1 MLIPRGLLAAD
12 PFRMPVEEV
21 DVLVVGSGVAGLSA
35 ALAVPAGRTVLLASK
50 DRLGHSATRY
60 AQGGI
65 AAVLDPEGWAGDS
78 VAEHVADTLAAGA
91 GLCDPVA
98 VLTLVEEGANAIADL
113 RKLGVGFDTDPSGPG
128 ELARTREGGHS
139 RSRVVHAGGDAT
151 GAELERA
158 LTEAVRAIPSVRA
171 AEHAFLVDL
180 LTTDGRV
187 TGALLW
193 ADGGP
198 RLVRAGAVVLAS
210 GGAGQLFA
218 DTTNPPLSTGD
229 GIAAALGAGAVLADL
244 EFVQFHPTAL
254 HVEGDA
260 DRPGDHPGGPPKPS
274 DFPGDHP
281 GGPPEPPRPLIS
293 EAMRGEGA
301 VLRDGDGSPV
311 MAGVHPLGDLA
322 PRDVVTRA
330 MAARMAATG
339 ARHLWLDATSIPAE
353 HLERRFPTILARCRA
368 GGIDPSRQ
376 PIPVSPAAH
385 HLMGGVVTD
394 LDGRT
399 SLPGLF
405 AVGEAACTGVHGANR
420 LASNSL
426 LEGVVFAARIGNALA
441 EDPKLEAPWPGGSGD
456 WSDGA
461 RVGGRGAVDNPAQLH
476 HGVGYA
482 PPPGDPATAG
492 RGAARPGAGG
502 SGASVVRGPGRPG
515 PRGPGG
521 LPAAGA
527 GRGGCGARAGPG
539 GAGPGGGLGRPRRG
553 PGGRGGLGGPAGGP
567 GLGGRRRGVLGGRG
581 GLVGPLDLLLEG
593 ADPLLEPGDL
603 VPAGHAEDAEL
614 ALDLPLDQA
623 AHDLAVL
630 LGPAHQI
637 LGDPSNLGRLNLA
650 LLGEQGRDPLGLGP
664 GQVAEARQ
672 RL

>member
-1 MLIPRGLLAAD
+1 
-12 PFRMPVEEV
+12 
-21 DVLVVGSGVAGLSA
+21 
-35 ALAVPAGRTVLLASK
+35 VLLATK

-65 AAVLDPEGWAGDS
+65 AAVLDLVDDS

-98 VLTLVEEGANAIADL
+98 VRMLAAEGGQAIADL
-113 RKLGVGFDTDPSGPG
+113 RARGVRFDQAELDG

-158 LTEAVRAIPSVRA
+158 LTEAVRAAPAVRS

-180 LTTDGRV
+180 VTTDDRV

-193 ADGGP
+193 SGGRP
-198 RLVRAGAVVLAS
+198 RLIRAGAVVLAS
-210 GGAGQLFA
+210 GGAGQMYA

-229 GIAAALGAGAVLADL
+229 GVAAALRAGAVLADL

-254 HVEGDA
+254 HEDGD
-260 DRPGDHPGGPPKPS
+260 
-274 DFPGDHP
+274 
-281 GGPPEPPRPLIS
+281 PRPLIS

-301 VLRDGDGSPV
+301 VLRDGDGTPL

-368 GGIDPSRQ
+368 AGIDPSRR

-385 HLMGGVVTD
+385 YLMGGVVTD

-426 LEGVVFAARIGNALA
+426 LEGVVFAARIG
-441 EDPKLEAPWPGGSGD
+441 
-456 WSDGA
+456 
-461 RVGGRGAVDNPAQLH
+461 RVLGRGPVDNPAH
-476 HGVGYA
+476 PPHPFGYA
-482 PPPGDPATAG
+482 PPPGDPAPAG
-492 RGAARPGAGG
+492 PGTQRPGA
-502 SGASVVRGPGRPG
+502 
-515 PRGPGG
+515 
-521 LPAAGA
+521 
-527 GRGGCGARAGPG
+527 AGPG
-539 GAGPGGGLGRPRRG
+539 GAGPGVGPEAGAGWVRRRVRRLMTDKVGVVRSGEGLAEAMGELERLTEDLGDPGPEVFEAANLVQLGR
-553 PGGRGGLGGPAGGP
+553 A
-567 GLGGRRRGVLGGRG
+567 V
-581 GLVGPLDLLLEG
+581 
-593 ADPLLEPGDL
+593 
-603 VPAGHAEDAEL
+603 AEL
-614 ALDLPLDQA
+614 AARREESRGGHWRSDHPVPVEAWRVRQTLARTADGGLEAGL
-623 AHDLAVL
+623 LAVPEDGG
-630 LGPAHQI
+630 GPVTVTV
-637 LGDPSNLGRLNLA
+637 PER
-650 LLGEQGRDPLGLGP
+650 
-664 GQVAEARQ
+664 AEAGR
-672 RL
+672 

>member
-1 MLIPRGLLAAD
+1 MLIPRGLLAAPTD
-12 PFRMPVEEV
+12 QGTPVVEQV

-35 ALAVPAGRTVLLASK
+35 ALAVPEGLRVLLATK

-65 AAVLDPEGWAGDS
+65 AAVLDLVDDS

-98 VLTLVEEGANAIADL
+98 VRMLAAEGGQAIADL
-113 RKLGVGFDTDPSGPG
+113 RARGVRFDQGELDG

-158 LTEAVRAIPSVRA
+158 LTEAVRAAPAVRS

-180 LTTDGRV
+180 VTTDDRV

-193 ADGGP
+193 SDGGP

-210 GGAGQLFA
+210 GGAGQLYA

-229 GIAAALGAGAVLADL
+229 GVAAALRAGAVLADL

-254 HVEGDA
+254 HVDGD
-260 DRPGDHPGGPPKPS
+260 
-274 DFPGDHP
+274 
-281 GGPPEPPRPLIS
+281 PRPLIS

-301 VLRDGDGSPV
+301 VLRDGDGTPL

-339 ARHLWLDATSIPAE
+339 ARHLWLDATSVPAE

-368 GGIDPSRQ
+368 AGIDPSRQ

-385 HLMGGVVTD
+385 YLMGGVVTD

-426 LEGVVFAARIGNALA
+426 LEGVVFAARIG
-441 EDPKLEAPWPGGSGD
+441 
-456 WSDGA
+456 
-461 RVGGRGAVDNPAQLH
+461 RVLDRGPVDNPAH
-476 HGVGYA
+476 PPHPFGYA
-482 PPPGDPATAG
+482 PPPGDPTAAG
-492 RGAARPGAGG
+492 PDTTRPGA
-502 SGASVVRGPGRPG
+502 
-515 PRGPGG
+515 
-521 LPAAGA
+521 
-527 GRGGCGARAGPG
+527 AGPG
-539 GAGPGGGLGRPRRG
+539 AGEGWVRGRVRRLMTDKVGVVRSGEGLAEAMGELERLTMDLGDPGPEVFEAANLVQLGR
-553 PGGRGGLGGPAGGP
+553 A
-567 GLGGRRRGVLGGRG
+567 V
-581 GLVGPLDLLLEG
+581 
-593 ADPLLEPGDL
+593 
-603 VPAGHAEDAEL
+603 AEL
-614 ALDLPLDQA
+614 AARREESRGGHWRSDHPAPVDAWRVRQTLARTADGALEAGL
-623 AHDLAVL
+623 LAVPEDGG
-630 LGPAHQI
+630 GPVTVAV
-637 LGDPSNLGRLNLA
+637 PER
-650 LLGEQGRDPLGLGP
+650 
-664 GQVAEARQ
+664 AEAGR
-672 RL
+672 

>member
-1 MLIPRGLLAAD
+1 MLIPRGLLAAPTD
-12 PFRMPVEEV
+12 QGTPVVEQV

-35 ALAVPAGRTVLLASK
+35 ALAVPEGLRVLLATK

-65 AAVLDPEGWAGDS
+65 AAVLDLVDDS
-78 VAEHVADTLAAGA
+78 VAGHVADTLAAGA
-91 GLCDPVA
+91 GLCDPAA
-98 VLTLVEEGANAIADL
+98 VRMLAAEGGQAIADL
-113 RKLGVGFDTDPSGPG
+113 RARGVRFDQGELDG

-158 LTEAVRAIPSVRA
+158 LTEAVRAAPAVRS

-180 LTTDGRV
+180 VTTDDRV

-193 ADGGP
+193 SDGGP

-210 GGAGQLFA
+210 GGAGQLYA

-229 GIAAALGAGAVLADL
+229 GVAAALRAGAVLADL

-254 HVEGDA
+254 HVDGD
-260 DRPGDHPGGPPKPS
+260 
-274 DFPGDHP
+274 
-281 GGPPEPPRPLIS
+281 PRPLIS

-301 VLRDGDGSPV
+301 VLRDGDGTPL

-339 ARHLWLDATSIPAE
+339 ARHLWLDATSVPAE

-368 GGIDPSRQ
+368 AGIDPSRQ

-385 HLMGGVVTD
+385 YLMGGVVTD

-426 LEGVVFAARIGNALA
+426 LEGVVFAARIG
-441 EDPKLEAPWPGGSGD
+441 
-456 WSDGA
+456 
-461 RVGGRGAVDNPAQLH
+461 RVVGRGAVDNPAH
-476 HGVGYA
+476 PPHPFGYA
-482 PPPGDPATAG
+482 PPPGDPT
-492 RGAARPGAGG
+492 
-502 SGASVVRGPGRPG
+502 
-515 PRGPGG
+515 
-521 LPAAGA
+521 AAGA
-527 GRGGCGARAGPG
+527 GTTRPAAAAGPG
-539 GAGPGGGLGRPRRG
+539 GAGPGTTRPGGAGPDGAGPGTGAGWVRGRVRRLMTDKVGVVRSGEGLAEAMGELERLTVDLGDPGPEVFEVANLVQLGR
-553 PGGRGGLGGPAGGP
+553 A
-567 GLGGRRRGVLGGRG
+567 V
-581 GLVGPLDLLLEG
+581 
-593 ADPLLEPGDL
+593 
-603 VPAGHAEDAEL
+603 AEL
-614 ALDLPLDQA
+614 AARREESRGGHWRSDHPAPVDAWRVRQTLARTADGGLEAGL
-623 AHDLAVL
+623 LAVPEDGG
-630 LGPAHQI
+630 GPVTVTVAAT
-637 LGDPSNLGRLNLA
+637 LEVGR
-650 LLGEQGRDPLGLGP
+650 
-664 GQVAEARQ
+664 
-672 RL
+672 

>member
-1 MLIPRGLLAAD
+1 MPIPRGLLAAD
-12 PFRMPVEEV
+12 LSPGVLPAEEV

-35 ALAVPAGRTVLLASK
+35 ALAVPPGRTVLLATK

-65 AAVLDPEGWAGDS
+65 AAVLDLVSDS

-91 GLCDPVA
+91 GLCDPDA
-98 VLTLVEEGANAIADL
+98 VELLAAEGAGAIAGL
-113 RKLGVGFDTDPSGPG
+113 RALGVRFDRDGADG

-158 LTEAVRAIPSVRA
+158 LTEAVRAAPAVHSL
-171 AEHAFLVDL
+171 EHAFLVDL
-180 LTTDGRV
+180 LPGGGRV
-187 TGALLW
+187 AGALLW
-193 ADGGP
+193 VDGRP
-198 RLVRAGAVVLAS
+198 RVVRASAVVLAS

-229 GIAAALGAGAVLADL
+229 GIAAALRAGAVLADL

-254 HVEGDA
+254 HVDGD
-260 DRPGDHPGGPPKPS
+260 
-274 DFPGDHP
+274 
-281 GGPPEPPRPLIS
+281 PRPLIS

-330 MAARMAATG
+330 VAARMAATG
-339 ARHLWLDATSIPAE
+339 AVHLWLDATEVPAE

-368 GGIDPSRQ
+368 AGIEPTRQ

-385 HLMGGVVTD
+385 YLMGGVLTD

-426 LEGVVFAARIGNALA
+426 LEGVVFAARIGRALA
-441 EDPKLEAPWPGGSGD
+441 EDETGNQDGNQVGDGFGGWGQPRAPDP
-456 WSDGA
+456 
-461 RVGGRGAVDNPAQLH
+461 RL
-476 HGVGYA
+476 GYA
-482 PPPGDPATAG
+482 PPAAAVRDRVRRLMTDRVGVVRSGEGLAEAVAELERLGVGPGDPGPEGFEVANLVQLG
-492 RGAARPGAGG
+492 RAVAVLAMRREE
-502 SGASVVRGPGRPG
+502 S
-515 PRGPGG
+515 
-521 LPAAGA
+521 
-527 GRGGCGARAGPG
+527 RGGHWRADHPAPVEAWRVRQTLRRTADG
-539 GAGPGGGLGRPRRG
+539 G
-553 PGGRGGLGGPAGGP
+553 
-567 GLGGRRRGVLGGRG
+567 
-581 GLVGPLDLLLEG
+581 
-593 ADPLLEPGDL
+593 LEPGL
-603 VPAGHAEDAEL
+603 LAVPATA
-614 ALDLPLDQA
+614 A
-623 AHDLAVL
+623 AH
-630 LGPAHQI
+630 
-637 LGDPSNLGRLNLA
+637 R
-650 LLGEQGRDPLGLGP
+650 
-664 GQVAEARQ
+664 
-672 RL
+672 

>member
-12 PFRMPVEEV
+12 LADRPVDEEV

-35 ALAVPAGRTVLLASK
+35 ALAVPAGRTVRLATK

-65 AAVLDPEGWAGDS
+65 AAVLDLVGDS

-98 VLTLVEEGANAIADL
+98 VQMLVEEGGQAIADL
-113 RKLGVGFDTDPSGPG
+113 LELGVGFDSDPAAAG

-158 LTEAVRAIPSVRA
+158 LTEAVRATPSVRA
-171 AEHAFLVDL
+171 VEHAFLVDL
-180 LTTDGRV
+180 VTRDGRV

-229 GIAAALGAGAVLADL
+229 GIAAALRAGAVLADL

-254 HVEGDA
+254 HVDGDP
-260 DRPGDHPGGPPKPS
+260 DPPRDHHPGGPP
-274 DFPGDHP
+274 GR
-281 GGPPEPPRPLIS
+281 PRPLIS

-301 VLRDGDGSPV
+301 VLRDGDGTPV

-330 MAARMAATG
+330 VAARMAATG

-368 GGIDPSRQ
+368 AGIDPSRQ

-385 HLMGGVVTD
+385 YLMGGVVTD

-441 EDPKLEAPWPGGSGD
+441 EDPDIEAPWPGG
-456 WSDGA
+456 A
-461 RVGGRGAVDNPAQLH
+461 GGVDNPAQLH
-476 HGVGYA
+476 FEVGYA
-482 PPPGDPATAG
+482 PPPGDPLEVRDRVRRVMTDRVG
-492 RGAARPGAGG
+492 
-502 SGASVVRGPGRPG
+502 VVRSAD
-515 PRGPGG
+515 G
-521 LPAAGA
+521 LA
-527 GRGGCGARAGPG
+527 GARAVLERLAVDLRDPGPVGFEAANLVQLGLAVTELAARREESRG
-539 GAGPGGGLGRPRRG
+539 GHWRSDYPAPVEAWRVRQTLTRAPDGGLGA
-553 PGGRGGLGGPAGGP
+553 GL
-567 GLGGRRRGVLGGRG
+567 
-581 GLVGPLDLLLEG
+581 
-593 ADPLLEPGDL
+593 
-603 VPAGHAEDAEL
+603 
-614 ALDLPLDQA
+614 
-623 AHDLAVL
+623 LAV
-630 LGPAHQI
+630 PTAEEAH
-637 LGDPSNLGRLNLA
+637 R
-650 LLGEQGRDPLGLGP
+650 
-664 GQVAEARQ
+664 
-672 RL
+672 